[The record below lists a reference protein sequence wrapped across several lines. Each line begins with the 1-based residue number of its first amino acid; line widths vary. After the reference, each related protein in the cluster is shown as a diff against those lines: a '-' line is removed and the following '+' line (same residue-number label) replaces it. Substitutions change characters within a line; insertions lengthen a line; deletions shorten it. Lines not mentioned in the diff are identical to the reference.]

1 MGTISTGNTE
11 LDNYL
16 GGGYEKGIVTTLYGA
31 SASGKTNLVLLAAVR
46 CAENGGNVV
55 IIDTE
60 GGIAVERIRQLS
72 SMDILDNFHF
82 YQPLDWDD
90 QLSSLDKLVIL
101 LGKKKID
108 LVVIDSIAM
117 LYRLAMG
124 DNVYQTNKD
133 MAKHIG
139 QLVRIAREHNI
150 PVLITN
156 QVYSRFDDDGV
167 KIVGGDL
174 LKYTSK
180 TLLFINK
187 VECNHLLSID
197 KHRHVNNKDSF
208 TFQIKNEGIIAH
220 NNLLL

>member
-1 MGTISTGNTE
+1 MGTISTGNPD
-11 LDNYL
+11 LDHYL

-46 CAENGGNVV
+46 CAEQGGNVV

-72 SMDILDNFHF
+72 SMNILDNFHF

-90 QLSSLDKLVIL
+90 QLSSLDKLVVL
-101 LGKKKID
+101 LSKKKID

-124 DNVYQTNKD
+124 DNVYQTNRD

-139 QLVRIAREHNI
+139 QLVRISREHNI
-150 PVLITN
+150 PVLVTN
-156 QVYSRFDDDGV
+156 QVYSKFDDDGV

-180 TLLFINK
+180 TLLFLER
-187 VECNHLLSID
+187 VERNHSVRID
-197 KHRHVNNKDSF
+197 KHRFIDDKTLF
-208 TFQIKNEGIIAH
+208 EFQIHNEGLIAL
-220 NNLLL
+220 NN